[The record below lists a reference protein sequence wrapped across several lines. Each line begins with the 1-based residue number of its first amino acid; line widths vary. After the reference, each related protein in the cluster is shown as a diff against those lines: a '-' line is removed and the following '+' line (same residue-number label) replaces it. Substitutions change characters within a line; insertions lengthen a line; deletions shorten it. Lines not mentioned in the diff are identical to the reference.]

1 MAEIVT
7 PFASVQE
14 LQARWPD
21 FPAGAE
27 KHAAVLLEDASDFI
41 LDLVPAAVNA
51 RESTRRRVVCSVV
64 KRALSTAS
72 GEGVSQSSWTQGPYT
87 MSATAANPHGDFYLT
102 RNERRALGEGRQ
114 IAFSVS
120 AAPDFEERLHAWL

>member
-7 PFASVQE
+7 PFATVE
-14 LQARWPD
+14 DLKARWPD

-27 KHAAVLLEDASDFI
+27 KHTAVLLEDASDFI
-41 LDLVPAAVNA
+41 LDLVPAAVTA

>member
-7 PFASVQE
+7 PFATVE
-14 LQARWPD
+14 DLKARWPD

>member
-1 MAEIVT
+1 MADIGT
-7 PFASVQE
+7 PFATVE
-14 LQARWPD
+14 DLKARWPD

-41 LDLVPAAVNA
+41 LDLVPAAVDA

-114 IAFSVS
+114 VAFSVS